1 MNMLLVPFSLCTQ
14 IQNCIPV
21 FFLYQGHQS
30 CQSHCIVTSTL
41 RGNCTITAQNFEG
54 ENSRIVLVSS
64 YSSNFVAIL
73 WQLLPPMLQYYKFST
88 IPKWMTGNFSYVVSF
103 FFNNKL
109 QQTNRETAEICY
121 TTGVFPMR
129 LDNSNESKG
138 GACVFLQRKRQIS
151 EPGKS

>member
-1 MNMLLVPFSLCTQ
+1 MLFPMYTDLELYFSCIRVIKVVNRIALLRQPFVVIALLLHKTSKVKIVVLSC
-14 IQNCIPV
+14 
-21 FFLYQGHQS
+21 FLA
-30 CQSHCIVTSTL
+30 IRAT
-41 RGNCTITAQNFEG
+41 
-54 ENSRIVLVSS
+54 
-64 YSSNFVAIL
+64 FVAIL
-73 WQLLPPMLQYYKFST
+73 WQLPPPMLQYYKFST
-88 IPKWMTGNFSYVVSF
+88 VPKWMTGNFSYVVSF